1 MIKIIVQQIIF
12 DKYNYKYFYFKYI
25 FILNKNI

>member
-12 DKYNYKYFYFKYI
+12 DKYNYKYFCFKYI